1 MPFVSRLA
9 GSVIVRASTIVMAL
23 ALGAAPGLAQTSGQA
38 PKAKQPASKAQPAQP
53 QQAQPQNAQQPQN
66 AGPVIAA
73 LKAEPSQ
80 PEWTKVCGKDEGAKA
95 EICYTT
101 RDFVT
106 DKGQRVVAVA
116 LYDVKGKTSQKLM
129 RIMMPLGFL
138 LPPGVRIVVDK
149 SQPVSGRYAS
159 CLPNGCFVEAAVK
172 DDFVTALKKGTTLT
186 ISARNQVGREV
197 AFTIPAEGFGKAFD
211 GPPVDPKVLAE
222 QQKKVQEALQKQAE
236 EARSRRMGSF
246 GNPAQAPADSDAAA
260 TPPKN

>member
-1 MPFVSRLA
+1 MSFTSRLA
-9 GSVIVRASTIVMAL
+9 GTAIATVL
-23 ALGAAPGLAQTSGQA
+23 ALSAGPGLAQTSGQA
-38 PKAKQPASKAQPAQP
+38 PKPKPAAPKA
-53 QQAQPQNAQQPQN
+53 QQAQPQQPQAQQTQPQN
-66 AGPVIAA
+66 AGPVTVA

-80 PEWTKVCGKDEGAKA
+80 TEWTKACGKDEAAKA
-95 EICYTT
+95 EVCYTT

-106 DKGQRVVAVA
+106 DKGQRIVAVA
-116 LYDVKGKTSQKLM
+116 LYDVKGKASQKLM

-138 LPPGVRIVVDK
+138 VPPGVRIVVDK
-149 SQPVSGRYAS
+149 SQPVGGRYAS
-159 CLPNGCFVEAAVK
+159 CLANGCFVEAVVK

-211 GPPVDPKVLAE
+211 GPPIDPKVLAE

-246 GNPAQAPADSDAAA
+246 GNPAQAPAGGDAAA
-260 TPPKN
+260 TQPNN